1 MGGSCRFAAWDFLVR
16 DLSLLRFAEQGHDLV
31 TESHRHLSIL
41 RRPGELVAAA
51 EQLDDVL
58 MALVNL
64 VLEAVGVDLE
74 QPDLVTD
81 FAVNLAECRRVR
93 FTCSKRY
100 VRTERRLLKLT
111 LFFLVIVVEVAR
123 DLVQD

>member
-31 TESHRHLSIL
+31 TERHRHLSIL

-74 QPDLVTD
+74 QPDL
-81 FAVNLAECRRVR
+81 C
-93 FTCSKRY
+93 
-100 VRTERRLLKLT
+100 LLYT
-111 LFFLVIVVEVAR
+111 SDAADE
-123 DLVQD
+123 